1 MARVHA
7 TNECAMAF
15 AKNDLSNDLNNE
27 QCTTKMQ
34 RQQKPALRSQ
44 SYLYSIEVTVQSIK
58 HTRLSPSCRNNN
70 DNHAYARRLKCQKPI
85 LVLLY
90 RDSGKEKT
98 ASFCDICYH
107 KTAFWCLSCHRRF
120 SLTVQNDES
129 MLRYVKEN
137 HGLENKTVVRANLGK
152 VTKDVMY
159 NDNAKK
165 KETEIDRLFSSIP
178 NELLCQSSPQPS
190 WVR

>member
-1 MARVHA
+1 MARVYA
-7 TNECAMAF
+7 TSEYAITF
-15 AKNDLSNDLNNE
+15 SKNDLSNDLNNE
-27 QCTTKMQ
+27 QCTTKIQ
-34 RQQKPALRSQ
+34 RQENHALRSQ
-44 SYLYSIEVTVQSIK
+44 SSLYSIEDTVHSIK
-58 HTRLSPSCRNNN
+58 HTGSSPSCRNNN
-70 DNHAYARRLKCQKPI
+70 ENHAYARRLNTQKQYLFFSTEI
-85 LVLLY
+85 AV
-90 RDSGKEKT
+90 KEKPPPF
-98 ASFCDICYH
+98 AIYVIARQF
-107 KTAFWCLSCHRRF
+107 FWCLGCHRRF
-120 SLTVQNDES
+120 CPTVQNDES

-190 WVR
+190 